1 MVETELTETGLVLAR
16 RGQDALGSSFEQ
28 PCYRIPALAVTAS
41 GRLLAA
47 WDVRAD
53 WRDLPGPFDLILAN
67 PPYIEADAALARQVM
82 EHEPATHAAIE
93 SWRMM
98 PDYKQFLADAMAW
111 RGYQARRKRLTSA
124 GFGKSPLRQE
134 K

>member
-1 MVETELTETGLVLAR
+1 MAKHKAPMVDVVVRFRVQQGEGPLSPEAVIDRLMRNG
-16 RGQDALGSSFEQ
+16 FE
-28 PCYRIPALAVTAS
+28 AVM
-41 GRLLAA
+41 
-47 WDVRAD
+47 D
-53 WRDLPGPFDLILAN
+53 
-67 PPYIEADAALARQVM
+67 
-82 EHEPATHAAIE
+82 HEPKTHAAIE
-93 SWRMM
+93 SWQMV